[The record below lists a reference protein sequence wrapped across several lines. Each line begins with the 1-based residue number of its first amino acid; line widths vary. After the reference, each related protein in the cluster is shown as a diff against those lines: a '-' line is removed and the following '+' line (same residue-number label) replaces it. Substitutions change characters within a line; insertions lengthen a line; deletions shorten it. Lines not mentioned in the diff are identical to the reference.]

1 MPPFLPPYA
10 LLVCMKVQG
19 LYCGPRKG
27 VDEGESVESETIPPL
42 LSA

>member
-1 MPPFLPPYA
+1 MPPFLLPYA
-10 LLVCMKVQG
+10 LLICRNFQG
-19 LYCGPRKG
+19 LYCGPGNG